1 MTVVGNSPFG
11 LSLVEAPPWQTVFTQ
26 LHDIPAVAI
35 VSTRSAI
42 AHPMFLELFYPS
54 RKVSCTQ
61 YDKWIN
67 IDQDRLLPEINNHLI
82 CRNLPKELANI
93 SHCTHRM
100 QRQYKDKGI
109 SPVDRILVKAEVHAR
124 TRCGPNPSATD

>member
-1 MTVVGNSPFG
+1 
-11 LSLVEAPPWQTVFTQ
+11 
-26 LHDIPAVAI
+26 
-35 VSTRSAI
+35 
-42 AHPMFLELFYPS
+42 MFLEFFYPS

-93 SHCTHRM
+93 SHCTHSM